1 MYPLIPPLLTMLTI
15 STTLQVLVPV
25 VGTILFYILYH
36 AGQVLYRNLTSPIRF
51 VAGPASP
58 SIFVGNVKQMQDD
71 PAVMQEWRD
80 EFGSVFRFKGLFS
93 VSELHASD
101 LKAVTHIVTNGARY
115 QKAPAALVNSRR
127 LFGKGLL
134 GVETSE
140 HKRHRKILNP
150 AFGVSQIRALTEV
163 FVEKSIQLRDIWAQQ
178 ATDEKNGA
186 RIEVLTWMRRM
197 TLDVI
202 GQAGFNYQFH
212 GLEPDHKPNELHSV
226 FAALFHS
233 PEANRLARL
242 RLSQAM
248 VPILRLVPV
257 PGWRITAN
265 AREKL
270 SAVGG
275 QIVAE
280 SKANMLSHSNAGE
293 KTTAQGGR
301 DLLSL
306 IVKANLTA
314 NLPGGQGLDD
324 AEVIAQIPTFFLAG
338 HETTSASAAWALHA
352 LSHDQRVQ
360 QKLREELLSL
370 PTDNPTMEE
379 LNALTYLESVVREVM
394 RVHAPAVFTQ
404 RMAMADDILPLGK
417 PYVDSQGNVHESLP
431 ISKGQMIHVPILA
444 VNTDKEIWGED
455 AYEFKPER
463 WENIPERATAI
474 PGVWGNLMTFFAGP
488 HNCIGFRFSITELK
502 CLLFTLIRAFEFTPA
517 VPRDMIKPMMAG
529 ILQRPS
535 LSGGSKEGSG
545 LPLIVKPYNA
555 QI

>member
-1 MYPLIPPLLTMLTI
+1 MLT
-15 STTLQVLVPV
+15 TNTLLQALVPV

-36 AGQVLYRNLTSPIRF
+36 AGQVLYRNLTSPLRF
-51 VAGPASP
+51 VAGPPSP
-58 SIFVGNVKQMQDD
+58 SIFVGNVKQMQDN
-71 PAVMQEWRD
+71 PAVMQAWRD

-101 LKAVTHIVTNGARY
+101 LKAVTHVVNNGARY
-115 QKAPAALVNSRR
+115 QKAPAALVNSRS

-150 AFGVSQIRALTEV
+150 AFGVAQIRALTEV
-163 FVEKSIQLRDIWAQQ
+163 FVEKSIQLRDIWAHL
-178 ATDEKNGA
+178 ATDEKNGG
-186 RIEVLTWMRRM
+186 RIEVLSWLRRM

-212 GLEPDHKPNELHSV
+212 GLEPEHKPNELNSV
-226 FAALFHS
+226 FTALFHS
-233 PEANRLARL
+233 PQANRLARL
-242 RLSQAM
+242 RRSQAM

-257 PGWRITAN
+257 PGWRAAAN
-265 AREKL
+265 ARQKL

-280 SKANMLSHSNAGE
+280 SKANMLSDSDGE
-293 KTTAQGGR
+293 KNVRGGR

-306 IVKANLTA
+306 IVKANLAT
-314 NLPGGQGLDD
+314 NLPGGQGLND

-338 HETTSASAAWALHA
+338 HETTSSSAAWALHA

-360 QKLREELLSL
+360 QKLREELLTLS
-370 PTDNPTMEE
+370 TDNPTMDE
-379 LNALTYLESVVREVM
+379 LNSLLYLESVVREVM
-394 RVHAPAVFTQ
+394 RVHSPAVFTQ
-404 RMAMADDILPLGK
+404 RMAMEDDILPLSK
-417 PYVDSQGNVHESLP
+417 PYVDRLGNVHESLP
-431 ISKGQMIHVPILA
+431 ISRGQMIHVPILA

-502 CLLFTLIRAFEFTPA
+502 CLLFTLIRAFEFAPA
-517 VPRDMIKPMMAG
+517 VPRDAIKPVISG

-535 LSGGSKEGSG
+535 LGGVLEEGSG

-555 QI
+555 HI